1 MTITAQRRGK
11 QSYTEAKFLNIELK
25 VILTWAKLLQTVML
39 IARATT
45 KKITQKYIVKGMTRE
60 LNLYTKK
67 YLFSTKKAMEKG
79 RIPLKANTKI
89 KENDK
94 NSTVQMI

>member
-1 MTITAQRRGK
+1 
-11 QSYTEAKFLNIELK
+11 
-25 VILTWAKLLQTVML
+25 ML

-67 YLFSTKKAMEKG
+67 YLFNTKKKAMEKG

-94 NSTVQMI
+94 NSTIQKI

>member
-1 MTITAQRRGK
+1 M
-11 QSYTEAKFLNIELK
+11 
-25 VILTWAKLLQTVML
+25 LQTVML

-67 YLFSTKKAMEKG
+67 YLFNTKKAMEIG
-79 RIPLKANTKI
+79 RAH
-89 KENDK
+89 
-94 NSTVQMI
+94 V